1 MDRPKLI
8 RLAYIA
14 LAVAATVFVGGAIV
28 GYLDC
33 GPGRNACKTSGEVTG
48 TKPIA
53 TSDSMVR
60 VTRQDRHGAID
71 LLAEHRSHQK
81 VRPGL
86 RAIGDREAHG

>member
-33 GPGRNACKTSGEVTG
+33 GPGRNACKTSAEVTG
-48 TKPIA
+48 TKP
-53 TSDSMVR
+53 
-60 VTRQDRHGAID
+60 
-71 LLAEHRSHQK
+71 
-81 VRPGL
+81 
-86 RAIGDREAHG
+86 

>member
-1 MDRPKLI
+1 MCAAPFAFIRQAAASIAGEVRKMDRPKLI

-48 TKPIA
+48 T
-53 TSDSMVR
+53 
-60 VTRQDRHGAID
+60 
-71 LLAEHRSHQK
+71 
-81 VRPGL
+81 RP
-86 RAIGDREAHG
+86 